1 MSIGTAMA
9 ASLSLRLGWIEEGVF
24 ERTLALLRKARLPVE
39 VPADGS
45 MTRTKFRSLMAV
57 DKKAANGAVRL
68 ILLKGPLGG
77 CVFTKDFDPKAL
89 TATIEE
95 FCAL

>member
-1 MSIGTAMA
+1 MVDG
-9 ASLSLRLGWIEEGVF
+9 LS
-24 ERTLALLRKARLPVE
+24 
-39 VPADGS
+39 ADGS
-45 MTRTKFRSLMAV
+45 LRVATCVLRDGEQYKTLEELNKARNKFRSLMAV

-77 CVFTKDFDPKAL
+77 CVFTKEFDPDAL

-95 FCAL
+95 YCAL